1 MNLLEI
7 LIVDDTPMN
16 LVLLEQLLKQDDC
29 KVRMAENGHE
39 AVELVK
45 NHDFALILLDIQ
57 MPGMDGYDSCRAI
70 KALDRG
76 RHVPVIFV
84 TSIFQDEAS
93 VKLGYE
99 AGAVDYL
106 FRPVDPYMLRSKV
119 KVFLDL
125 HRQKLRLEHEIHRR
139 KQAAEALGQAE
150 EKYRTFFVKAV
161 EGIFQMR
168 FDGTVTDANPA
179 LARLLG
185 YSTPDELLDVP
196 ELFKTIAVDQEQR
209 ERYLSIL
216 QEEGYI
222 SNWEFQVRRR
232 DGEIVWL
239 SESSRLVRGSGPIL
253 VEGVIE
259 DITQRKLC
267 EINLHRKAHF
277 DDLTDVPNR
286 TLFFD
291 RLEHFLESASRYGH
305 KVAVIFI
312 DLNDF
317 KKVNDGYG
325 HQAGDEVLRGVA
337 DRFKRR
343 VRSSDTLARLGGDEF
358 GVLLSAVD
366 DVASAEKV
374 ARDLLAALE
383 KPFEIKGDLHVV
395 GATLGI
401 SLFPDD
407 ALEPEELLCKA
418 DSAMYSAKR
427 AGKSLCSVD
436 CDGES

>member
-29 KVRMAENGHE
+29 RVRMAENGHE
-39 AVELVK
+39 AVELVRK
-45 NHDFALILLDIQ
+45 HAFALILLDIQ
-57 MPGMDGYDSCRAI
+57 MPGMDGYDTCRAI
-70 KALDRG
+70 KALDSG

-125 HRQKLRLEHEIHRR
+125 HRQKLQLEHEIHRR

-150 EKYRTFFVKAV
+150 ERYRNFFVKAV
-161 EGIFQMR
+161 KGIFEMR
-168 FDGTVTDANPA
+168 LDGTVTDANPA

-185 YSTPDELLDVP
+185 YSTPEEVLKVP
-196 ELFKTIAVDQEQR
+196 GLFRDIAVSQEHR

-232 DGEIVWL
+232 DGELVWL
-239 SESSRLVRGSGPIL
+239 SESSRLVRGRDPVL

-291 RLEHFLESASRYGH
+291 RMEHFLESARRYKH
-305 KVAVIFI
+305 RMAVIFI

-317 KKVNDGYG
+317 KKVNDGFG
-325 HQAGDEVLRGVA
+325 HQAGDLVLRGVA

-366 DVASAEKV
+366 DVSSAEKV
-374 ARDLLAALE
+374 ARDLLASLE
-383 KPFEIKGDLHVV
+383 KPFEINGECHVV

-401 SLFPDD
+401 SVFPDD
-407 ALEPEELLCKA
+407 AVTPEELLCKA
-418 DSAMYSAKR
+418 DSAMYAAKR
-427 AGKSLCSVD
+427 AGRSWCAVD
-436 CDGES
+436 CDAE

>member
-1 MNLLEI
+1 MTLLEI

-29 KVRMAENGHE
+29 RVRMAENGHE

-57 MPGMDGYDSCRAI
+57 MPGMDGYDTCRAI

-76 RHVPVIFV
+76 RHAPVIFI

-125 HRQKLRLEHEIHRR
+125 HRQKMRLEHEIIRR

-150 EKYRTFFVKAV
+150 EKYRTFFIKAV
-161 EGIFQMR
+161 EGIFQMHT
-168 FDGTVTDANPA
+168 DGTIMEANPA

-185 YSTPDELLDVP
+185 YCSPEEVVGVP
-196 ELFKTIAVDQEQR
+196 GLFSDIAEDLEHR
-209 ERYLSIL
+209 EKYLSIL

-222 SNWEFQVRRR
+222 SNWEFQVRRK
-232 DGEIVWL
+232 DGEIIWL
-239 SESSRLVRGSGPIL
+239 SESSRLVRGGEEL
-253 VEGVIE
+253 MVEGVIE

-267 EINLHRKAHF
+267 ELHLHRRAHF
-277 DDLTDVPNR
+277 DDLTGVPNR

-291 RLEHFLESASRYGH
+291 RMAHFLESARRYDH
-305 KVAVIFI
+305 KMAVIFI
-312 DLNDF
+312 DLNEF
-317 KKVNDGYG
+317 KKVNDGFG

-337 DRFKRR
+337 DRFKKR
-343 VRSSDTLARLGGDEF
+343 VRASDTLARLGGDEF
-358 GVLLSAVD
+358 GVLLSAVED
-366 DVASAEKV
+366 IHNTEKV
-374 ARDLLAALE
+374 VLDLLASLE
-383 KPFEIKGDLHVV
+383 KPFAVKGELHTV
-395 GATLGI
+395 GATLGVSI
-401 SLFPDD
+401 YPDD
-407 ALEPEELLCKA
+407 ATEPEELLNKA
-418 DSAMYSAKR
+418 DEAMYAAKK
-427 AGKSLCSVD
+427 AGKRWGTTS
-436 CDGES
+436 

>member
-1 MNLLEI
+1 MNTLEV

-29 KVRMAENGHE
+29 LVRMAENGHE
-39 AVELVK
+39 AVELVR

-57 MPGMDGYDSCRAI
+57 MPGMDGYDACRAI

-106 FRPVDPYMLRSKV
+106 FRPVDPYLLRSKV

-139 KQAAEALGQAE
+139 KLAAEALGQAE
-150 EKYRTFFVKAV
+150 EKYRTFFFKAV
-161 EGIFQMR
+161 EGIFQMYL
-168 FDGTVTDANPA
+168 DGTFTDANPA
-179 LARLLG
+179 LARILGYASPEKLLG
-185 YSTPDELLDVP
+185 VPGLFRELGLDG
-196 ELFKTIAVDQEQR
+196 ERR
-209 ERYLSIL
+209 ERYLNIL
-216 QEEGYI
+216 QEEGYV
-222 SNWEFQVRRR
+222 SNWEFQVRRP
-232 DGEIVWL
+232 DGEVIWL
-239 SESSRLVRGSGPIL
+239 SESSRMVRNQQGPVL

-259 DITQRKLC
+259 DITQRKLS
-267 EINLHRKAHF
+267 EINLHRRAHF

-291 RLEHFLESASRYGH
+291 RLEHFLESARRYGH
-305 KVAVIFI
+305 RMAVIFI
-312 DLNDF
+312 DLNEF
-317 KKVNDGYG
+317 KQVNDSFG

-337 DRFKRR
+337 ERFKQR
-343 VRSSDTLARLGGDEF
+343 VRASDTLARLGGDEF
-358 GVLLSAVD
+358 GVLLSAVE
-366 DVASAEKV
+366 DVRSAEKV
-374 ARDLLAALE
+374 AQDLLAALE
-383 KPFEIKGDLHVV
+383 EPFEIRGERHMV

-407 ALEPEELLCKA
+407 AAEPEELLHKA
-418 DSAMYSAKR
+418 DVAMYAAKR
-427 AGKSLCSVD
+427 AGKAWCSAS
-436 CDGES
+436 CDDV